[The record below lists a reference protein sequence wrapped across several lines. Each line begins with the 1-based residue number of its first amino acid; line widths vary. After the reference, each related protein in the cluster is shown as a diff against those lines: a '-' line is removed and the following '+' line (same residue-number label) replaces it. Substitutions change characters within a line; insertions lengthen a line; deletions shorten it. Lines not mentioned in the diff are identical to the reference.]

1 MNLAQMINRF
11 MQDYGEPN
19 YNKFPLSLLKEWFD
33 EAQRVINK
41 ETKSIRKTD
50 GTITAVNNQRVYS
63 YPTDILDKCID
74 DVFYGADSTN
84 TDKDLLIFETMENL
98 KLVDPF
104 FYTRT
109 GTPTHWYHDPQEGKF
124 GLYPFE
130 ASVQNGTNK
139 IKVNY
144 RAKHTKMTR
153 LYSTGT
159 VTMAAS
165 ASVVGSGTVFT
176 GNALAG
182 DQIGIG
188 ALLSRQIEFPS
199 DFSTILSIGGNTS
212 LTLSSAYAGATGS
225 SLAYIIA
232 SISSFADD
240 ELNMAC
246 VLYVMGL
253 AYRKDKEAQLAVDFM
268 NMAIRKAQDVQYES
282 ELHPAKCTFALP
294 SGTQQ
299 GISDDYSEVCS
310 E

>member
-1 MNLAQMINRF
+1 MNLSQMINRL

-19 YNKFPLSLLKEWFD
+19 FNKFPLDLIKEWFD

-41 ETKSIRKTD
+41 ETKSINNTSLV
-50 GTITAVNNQRVYS
+50 TAVNNQRVYS
-63 YPTDILDKCID
+63 YPTDILDKAID
-74 DVFYGADSTN
+74 DIFYGDDSTN
-84 TDKDLLIFETMENL
+84 TDKIPLRFETIENL
-98 KLVDPF
+98 KLVDPY

-109 GTPTHWYHDPQEGKF
+109 GSPTHFYHDPHEGKF
-124 GLYPFE
+124 GLYPYE
-130 ASVQNGTNK
+130 ASVSNGANK
-139 IKVNY
+139 IKINY
-144 RAKHTKMTR
+144 RGKHTKMTR
-153 LYSTGT
+153 LYSTAT

-188 ALLSRQIEFPS
+188 ALLSRLTAFPS
-199 DFSTILSIGGNTS
+199 DFATILLIGGNTS
-212 LTLSSAYAGATGS
+212 LTLTSAYTGATGS
-225 SLAYIIA
+225 SLAYII
-232 SISSFADD
+232 SSPSSFMDD

-268 NMAIRKAQDVQYES
+268 NMAIQKARDVQYDAEK
-282 ELHPAKCTFALP
+282 HPAKCTFTLP
-294 SGTQQ
+294 AGAQQ
-299 GISDDYSEVCS
+299 GINSDYSEAFP